1 MLCPECGE
9 VLAPGPLDLR
19 CACPV
24 ERRRGLLSRLWRVV
38 FRRPLSPVAA
48 RDDAIDLAE
57 LPAEQGGQPD
67 DHVARALGE

>member
-9 VLAPGPLDLR
+9 VLPPGPLDLR

-24 ERRRGLLSRLWRVV
+24 ERRRGLLSRLWRGV

-48 RDDAIDLAE
+48 RDDAVDLAE